1 MKAIRGQI
9 IIRMNVRQKEW
20 YCLAEGVVIE
30 WQRTYNFNLREDRAS
45 YGYAVDGGNVPRGA
59 SVLCHH
65 LSTEPSY
72 LIENDT
78 ILTEKERKEGFRIF
92 SIPVDMCFTYD
103 NGDGWIP
110 CKDFL
115 ITQRVYAPYKGRL
128 EGIGNQLVKNRM
140 FVISGM
146 DEWGEIDLSGKCVVS
161 LENCDYQIIF
171 HKEDNKEYNL
181 IRSRSREIIAVD
193 EQLTKDLKKGRYLVG
208 LSPTDCKT
216 LN

>member
-1 MKAIRGQI
+1 MKAIKTNI

-20 YCLAEGVVIE
+20 YQLAEGVVIE

-45 YGYAVDGGNVPRGA
+45 YGYAVDGGNVPSGA
-59 SVLCHH
+59 PILCHH

-78 ILTEKERKEGFRIF
+78 ILSEVERKEGFRIF
-92 SIPVDMCFTYD
+92 SIPIDMCFAYLKD
-103 NGDGWIP
+103 DEWIP

-115 ITQRVYAPYKGRL
+115 ITERLYVPYKGKL

-140 FVISGM
+140 FVISGY
-146 DEWGEIDLSGKCVVS
+146 DEWGEVDLSGKCVVS
-161 LENCDYQIIF
+161 LDNTDYEIIF
-171 HKEDNKEYNL
+171 HREDNKEYRL

-193 EQLTKDLKKGRYLVG
+193 EQLTKDLKKGKYLKG
-208 LSPTDCKT
+208 LSPTNCKA